1 MILKFNDQELKT
13 LCGIYDLVVFL
24 VHSGETF
31 LHMLCDAM
39 AILNLDNLFRSF
51 ILSGCEK
58 DTKEATRLTAAILAL
73 ICAILQE
80 LPENAKLIEKIIFHD
95 SIDLFALLKHENSK
109 IRLRACLMLRL
120 LGRFCCFA
128 LQNCWSSDLSSL
140 ILEEMILDCD
150 GEVKNEAI
158 NIIEEFK
165 NFGWFRKC

>member
-39 AILNLDNLFRSF
+39 AILNLDNIFRSF
-51 ILSGCEK
+51 IISGCEK
-58 DTKEATRLTAAILAL
+58 DTKDATRLTAAILAL

-80 LPENAKLIEKIIFHD
+80 LPENAKLIDKIILHD
-95 SIDLFALLKHENSK
+95 SIVLFALLKHDHSK
-109 IRLRACLMLRL
+109 IRLRTCLMLRL

-128 LQNCWSSDLSSL
+128 LQNYWSSELSNF
-140 ILEEMILDCD
+140 IHEEMILDED
-150 GEVKNEAI
+150 EEVKIEAM

-165 NFGWFRKC
+165 SFGWFRK

>member
-1 MILKFNDQELKT
+1 MVLNFNDQELKT

-24 VHSGETF
+24 IHSGETF

-58 DTKEATRLTAAILAL
+58 DTREATRLTGSILAIIFAILT
-73 ICAILQE
+73 E

-128 LQNCWSSDLSSL
+128 LQNCWSSELSNL
-140 ILEEMILDCD
+140 IHKEMILDHD
-150 GEVKNEAI
+150 TDVKNEAM

-165 NFGWFRKC
+165 SFGWF